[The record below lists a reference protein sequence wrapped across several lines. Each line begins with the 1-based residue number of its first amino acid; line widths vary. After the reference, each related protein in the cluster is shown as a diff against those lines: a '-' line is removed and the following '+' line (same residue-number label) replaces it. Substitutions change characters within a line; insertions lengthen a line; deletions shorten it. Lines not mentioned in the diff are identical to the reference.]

1 MNGRNRHPQPL
12 AMAISRLRE
21 AAGLSQQALARR
33 MRTSQQAVSRLEQ
46 GRYEGYT
53 LKTLRKVA
61 RAIHAELHIDFVP
74 RRGNGSR
81 RLREGAG

>member
-1 MNGRNRHPQPL
+1 MKNSSTL
-12 AMAISRLRE
+12 AKAISRLRE

-61 RAIHAELHIDFVP
+61 KAIHAELHIDFVP
-74 RRGNGSR
+74 RRGNGVR
-81 RLREGAG
+81 RPT